1 MGDYSNNII
10 FCQAEIPF
18 ANQGD
23 LVINKVLITKL
34 RTYGKLIVNDRN
46 VPEWYC
52 QQLELSNEERVTQFG
67 MRFPY
72 LILFWAL
79 KALLQPQINIYLML
93 RPGHFYGYEFR
104 LAVKMFLATL
114 YYFLLKILGVRVCRL
129 GTSIGSFSKP
139 LQWVENLR
147 ARAMYFYS
155 VRDTISKDYALKIGI
170 DCVRLFPDLAWLIK
184 KKDSSDRLTWLM
196 QTPNEQPTQQL
207 ERDSYIVFSFRDS
220 FREFNGSEY
229 KEKLFKK
236 LDEIINL
243 ISKTWSKKLVICYQ
257 VKRDYKFSK
266 ELKQRYQ
273 SCCDVIFIER
283 YIDSSSMYELY
294 SGATMV
300 CSNRLHVLMFA
311 MLCDSLP
318 IAVIDA
324 DKEEKITGI
333 LTDAGLQKFILDL
346 DKNASIANILSDLV
360 ANSSQIKNEITL
372 AFDRHQNQ
380 AEMLL
385 KNILSGEISYQFIE
399 AEKIIS

>member
-1 MGDYSNNII
+1 MTDYSNNII

-34 RTYGKLIVNDRN
+34 RKYGKLIVNDRN

-52 QQLELSNEERVTQFG
+52 KQLELTADERVSQFG

-79 KALLQPQINIYLML
+79 KALFQPQVNIYLML

-155 VRDTISKDYALKIGI
+155 VRDSISKNYALKIGI
-170 DCVRLFPDLAWLIK
+170 DCVRIFPDLAWLIR
-184 KKDSSDRLTWLM
+184 KKDTSDRLTWLM
-196 QTPNEQPTQQL
+196 QTSNEKPTQQF
-207 ERDSYIVFSFRDS
+207 EQNSYVIFSFRDT
-220 FREFNGSEY
+220 FKEFNGSEY
-229 KEKLFKK
+229 KEKLLKE
-236 LDEIINL
+236 LDKIVDL
-243 ISKTWSKKLVICYQ
+243 ISKSWSKELVICYQ

-273 SCCDVIFIER
+273 SQCGVIFIER
-283 YIDSSSMYELY
+283 YIDSSSMYDLY

-300 CSNRLHVLMFA
+300 FSNRLHVLMFA

-318 IAVIDA
+318 IAVINA

-333 LTDAGLQKFILDL
+333 LKDAKLEKLILDI
-346 DKNASIANILSDLV
+346 DNKASNPDILSELV
-360 ANSSQIKNEITL
+360 ANSSQIKQEI
-372 AFDRHQNQ
+372 AIACDRNQNQ

-385 KNILSGEISYQFIE
+385 KNILSGQVSHQFIE
-399 AEKIIS
+399 AEKIRS